1 MLGSIPYHYTTRVHD
16 KEWCPMLGLHD
27 KHWHQNSWI
36 LASMFHV
43 QKYKNHLPQ
52 CIFVYHL
59 PCNAYLFGDA
69 YSQLV
74 GELLYSC
81 IKDMFFMNPRKKV
94 WSRSHWKGMYCI
106 CCMADYSTPHLS
118 YQSLATDYDACS
130 TDSWRYH
137 LTAFLIFEC
146 TFAKQ
151 CLLCETASHLI

>member
-36 LASMFHV
+36 QASMFHV

-69 YSQLV
+69 DSQLV
-74 GELLYSC
+74 GKLLYSC
-81 IKDMFFMNPRKKV
+81 IKDMFFMNSRKKV
-94 WSRSHWKGMYCI
+94 IKKPLKGYVLYLLYGWLQYTTSFISVSRYWLWCLFNWQLEVPFN
-106 CCMADYSTPHLS
+106 C
-118 YQSLATDYDACS
+118 
-130 TDSWRYH
+130 
-137 LTAFLIFEC
+137 FLDLWVHVC
-146 TFAKQ
+146 
-151 CLLCETASHLI
+151 